1 MWLTTLEDAMTTTAP
16 TAAKHPWMDEELAAV
31 SDLARKFFAKE
42 VAPHTERFIQQGY
55 PDRAV
60 YRKAG
65 ELGLLGMSIPE
76 EYGGGG
82 GTFAHEIVL
91 FTEQV
96 RACESSMQLGVHTGV
111 VLHYL
116 LAYAGDD
123 QKRRWLPKLTSGEW
137 VGAIAMTEPGAGSD
151 LQGIT
156 TRAVREGDHYLISG
170 AKTFISNGHNCDLV
184 IIAAKTDPSKGAA
197 GVSLLVAEVSDDT
210 PGFERGRILDKIGQ
224 KGQDTTELF
233 FDNLKVPAQHL
244 LGETEGLGFYQLME
258 QLPQERLIAAAA
270 AVASMELAV
279 EITTEYTK
287 TRMAF
292 GKPLFALQNTRF
304 ELAHCASVA
313 QIGRVFLDDCITK
326 HLRGEL
332 DIATAAMAK
341 YWLTEQQC
349 DVATRC
355 LQLFGGYGYTTEYP
369 IAKIFT
375 DSRIQKIYAGANE
388 VMKELIAR
396 SL

>member
-1 MWLTTLEDAMTTTAP
+1 MTTTAP
-16 TAAKHPWMDEELAAV
+16 TAEKHPWMDEDLAAV
-31 SDLARKFFAKE
+31 SELARKFFEKE
-42 VAPHTERFIQQGY
+42 VTPHTERFVQQGY
-55 PDRAV
+55 PDRDV

-65 ELGLLGMSIPE
+65 DLGLLGMSIPE
-76 EYGGGG
+76 EYSGGG

-96 RACESSMQLGVHTGV
+96 RACESSLQLGVHTGV

-116 LAYAGDD
+116 LAYAGED

-156 TRAVREGDHYLISG
+156 TRAVRDGDHYLVSG

-197 GVSLLVAEVSDDT
+197 GVSLIVAEVSDET

-244 LGETEGLGFYQLME
+244 LGASEGLGFYQLME

-279 EITTEYTK
+279 EVTTEYTK

-313 QIGRVFLDDCITK
+313 QIGRVFLDDCIAK

-332 DIATAAMAK
+332 DVATAAMAK

-355 LQLFGGYGYTTEYP
+355 LQLFGGYGYTMEYP